1 MSKGETEMEFYK
13 LPDLSKEYSLDYYK
27 DILDGIAVFSYKD
40 KKGRYE
46 SRWVNGVLRHI
57 LIIDNIYYALY
68 KEKYLSFNNAFTK
81 DDLSMLIAIAH
92 ETVIREFPFKLDSGE
107 IVTLRLPGD
116 WLFDLGKSILAF
128 DKDAHMLYVR
138 QGVLYVDDKPVD
150 AHAISKLYKIGDNV
164 YTYGLQTYHTR
175 LCISSRF
182 KAGCKLEYLQDLL
195 TRLPIKGGSC
205 YVDICS
211 GYVHIDNGLDYCDNV
226 NQEVSAIP
234 LNKITNYRLCESECE
249 TGNLIKFEVSA
260 IEGVPKLF
268 ILMRGAPG
276 SGKST
281 LIKDSGLSDYAISL
295 DELRRLLAAE
305 ENGQLPA
312 SVNKETY
319 ALLHSILQTRV
330 QKRKLIILDAVNASI
345 DHIKDSLDLAEQYGY
360 KVVYFQMQTSLESCL
375 ENNLSR
381 PIYSRASDEK
391 IRKFHEM
398 IETTHLPYE
407 RIYRLE

>member
-1 MSKGETEMEFYK
+1 MEIYK
-13 LPDLSKEYSLDYYK
+13 LPDLTKECSLDYCKYNQ
-27 DILDGIAVFSYKD
+27 DGSVEFSYKG

-46 SRWVNGVLRHI
+46 IGWKTGVHREA
-57 LIIDNIYYALY
+57 LIIDNKTYILH
-68 KEKYLSFNNAFTK
+68 KEKYLAFNNAFTIN
-81 DDLSMLIAIAH
+81 DLGMLMAIARSLCL
-92 ETVIREFPFKLDSGE
+92 REFPFKLASGD

-128 DKDAHMLYVR
+128 DKDAHMFYIK
-138 QGVLYVDDKPVD
+138 QGILYVDDKPVD
-150 AHAISKLYKIGDNV
+150 AHTISKFYKTEDNV
-164 YTYGLQTYHTR
+164 YTYGLQAPR
-175 LCISSRF
+175 IELCISKRF
-182 KAGCKLEYLQDLL
+182 RAGCKIEYLQELL
-195 TRLPIKGGSC
+195 TRLPIEEGSH
-205 YVDICS
+205 YVNICN
-211 GYVHIDNGLDYCDNV
+211 GYVYIDNSLDYCDDIT
-226 NQEVSAIP
+226 QEVSAIP

-281 LIKDSGLSDYAISL
+281 LIRDSGLSDYAISL

-305 ENGQLPA
+305 ENGQLPT

-345 DHIKDSLDLAEQYGY
+345 DHIKDSLDLAEQAGY
-360 KVVYFQMQTSLESCL
+360 RVVYYQMPTSLENCL
-375 ENNLSR
+375 ENNLYR
-381 PIYSRASDEK
+381 PIYSRASNEK
-391 IRKFHEM
+391 IKKFYKI
-398 IETTHLPYE
+398 IETTKLPYE
-407 RIYRLE
+407 RIYSL